1 MPRGIA
7 DIPSLR
13 LEVLQAFVTKFTIDP
28 LLILMNLFSSSNSPS
43 DAIEWE
49 SQEGSRGMTPFVPP
63 GAPAPRTA
71 PLGVAQHSAKAAY
84 WKEKMYYD
92 EEFLNNLRKEG
103 TEATYLDAATRLAR
117 DLAQLVNRSNRRK
130 EWMFAQMLFAGTFS
144 YSVRDGVKATVDYS
158 IRSDHSVTLSAADQW
173 DDGSQRDILGDII
186 DGKKKISDDCGGKIT
201 HAICNSTVLK
211 YIARDPD
218 LLTLLQKSTFGQ
230 GDLFSGA
237 KNSIVGVNPN
247 VLGSLLDISNFVIYD
262 EKYEVRAYLTGA
274 VTADTTTSISVEDA
288 SDFEV
293 GGTLKFI
300 DSSADTWEE
309 ETIASIDVQA
319 GTVTVSAAPSTSYKS
334 GEDYVTMIR
343 SFAPDDK
350 FLMFASSVENQSIA
364 EYKAAPFGLG
374 RHYGNF
380 TDSWEN
386 KDPEGV
392 FIRSQ
397 DKGLPVLYQRDAMY
411 ILDVA

>member
-13 LEVLQAFVTKFTIDP
+13 LEVLQGFMTKFTIDP
-28 LLILMNLFSSSNSPS
+28 DLVLMNLFSSTNSPS
-43 DAIEWE
+43 DSIEWE

-92 EEFLNNLRKEG
+92 EEFLNNLRKAG
-103 TEATYLDAATRLAR
+103 TEAQYDDAANRLAR

-130 EWMFAQMLFAGTFS
+130 EWMFAQMLFAGSFT
-144 YSVRDGVKATVDYS
+144 YSVRDGVKHSVDYA
-158 IRSDHSVTLSAADQW
+158 IRSDHNVTLSAADQW

-186 DGKKKISDDCGGKIT
+186 DGKKKIADDCGGKIT
-201 HAICNSTVLK
+201 HGICNSTVLK

-230 GDLFSGA
+230 GDLFSGT
-237 KNSIVGVNPN
+237 KHSIVGVNPN
-247 VLGSLLDISNFVIYD
+247 VLGSLLDIQNFVIYD
-262 EKYEVRAYLTGA
+262 EKYEVRAYLTAA
-274 VTADTTTSISVEDA
+274 VTADVTTAISVEDA
-288 SDFEV
+288 SDYVV
-293 GGTLKFI
+293 GGTLKFV
-300 DSSADTWEE
+300 DSSADSWEE
-309 ETIASIDVQA
+309 ETISAIDVQA
-319 GTVTVSAAPSTSYKS
+319 GTVTVSTAPSTSYKA

-343 SFAPDDK
+343 DFAPSDK
-350 FLMFASSVENQSIA
+350 FLMFAANVEGQPIA

-374 RHYGNF
+374 RNYGNY
-380 TDSWEN
+380 TDRKEN
-386 KDPEGV
+386 WDPEGV
-392 FIRSQ
+392 FIRTQ
-397 DKGLPVLYQRDAMY
+397 DKGLPVLFQRDAMY